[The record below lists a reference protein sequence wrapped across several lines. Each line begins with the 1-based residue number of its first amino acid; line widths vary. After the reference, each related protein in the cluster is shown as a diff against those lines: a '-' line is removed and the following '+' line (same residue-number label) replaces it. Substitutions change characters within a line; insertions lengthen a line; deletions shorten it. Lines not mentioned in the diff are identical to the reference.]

1 MPISDTEIMAQ
12 HLNTLSDDDLSSG
25 NKLLNE
31 LKALILQEQRLR
43 AVIPLKEYNE
53 KWMEENGGFLQQLK
67 DAIENHIRIRNGT
80 FFEDLD
86 WRRDEYGD
94 LEIDPLDDE
103 GEKALEEA
111 NESYEDVMKKAEWL
125 SMRGYLYDIQHFMDT
140 GNKKRDESID
150 AKKMLG
156 IKGKT
161 STCELCYNPTFY
173 QSDYEAS
180 WQEMPGAPVQ
190 PAYYTYSCAC
200 CGFQIYQRG
209 KLSEN
214 VCGMDLAGQPLY
226 ANMTTE
232 EVARMSDEYGY

>member
-31 LKALILQEQRLR
+31 LKALILHEQRLR

-67 DAIENHIRIRNGT
+67 DAIETHIRIRNGT

-86 WRRDEYGD
+86 WKRESWGGLDIE
-94 LEIDPLDDE
+94 PLDDE
-103 GEKALEEA
+103 GEEALEEA
-111 NESYEDVMKKAEWL
+111 KKSYEDVMKKAEWL
-125 SMRGYLYDIQHFMDT
+125 NKRGYLFDIQHFMDT
-140 GNKKRDESID
+140 GDKKAEPID

-173 QSDYEAS
+173 ESDYEAS
-180 WQEMPGAPVQ
+180 WQEMPGSPVQ

-200 CGFQIYQRG
+200 CGFQVYQRG
-209 KLSEN
+209 SLSEN
-214 VCGMDLAGQPLY
+214 VCGVDLAGQPLY

-232 EVARMSDEYGY
+232 EVASMYDDDYY